1 MILYVKSGRRSTVY
15 GSPELNWII
24 SDAMKTELEK
34 YNAEVYIN
42 RYWEECPGKTD
53 LDNMAKCVTAR
64 AHRGDKLDADLFVS
78 LHNNAA
84 GMGQLQNSA
93 KGSTVYVTQYGAYH
107 DQSVVLANMVMDKLA
122 ELGISKRGVETRD
135 WGSGGR
141 NI

>member
-1 MILYVKSGRRSTVY
+1 MR
-15 GSPELNWII
+15 
-24 SDAMKTELEK
+24 A
-34 YNAEVYIN
+34 
-42 RYWEECPGKTD
+42 WEWDSFKI
-53 LDNMAKCVTAR
+53 
-64 AHRGDKLDADLFVS
+64 
-78 LHNNAA
+78 
-84 GMGQLQNSA
+84 QQ